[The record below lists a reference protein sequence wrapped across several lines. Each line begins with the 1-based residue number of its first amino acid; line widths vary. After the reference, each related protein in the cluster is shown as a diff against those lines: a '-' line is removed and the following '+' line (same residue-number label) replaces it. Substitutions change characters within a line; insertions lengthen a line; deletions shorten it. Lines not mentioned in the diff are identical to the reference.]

1 MLKKF
6 FLVLIGAIF
15 LCIGCG
21 NDSSAESQKNYEAT
35 AIALSAPVVSEPLRE
50 EKPLEGKIICV
61 DPGHC
66 ITPEM
71 GKGEREPISPLST
84 ETKPKYAAGTSGS
97 NITEEQLNLAVG
109 LQLKEALEAQGAE
122 VVMTREVSEIAI
134 SNIERCKVA
143 HEAGADVAIHIHA
156 DGNNDS
162 SVHGVSVL
170 VPSGDLL
177 GTPSIREESNRLG
190 QLMVDAVAEK
200 TGAKNRGISPRT
212 DMVAFN
218 HSEIPTV
225 LIEMGFLTNPE
236 EEKLLETEEYQG
248 KIVEGMVE
256 SIICWYSEKQNVP
269 QKVF

>member
-1 MLKKF
+1 MLKRF
-6 FLVLIGAIF
+6 FLILIGAIF

-21 NDSSAESQKNYEAT
+21 NDSSTKSQQSYEAVAEAES
-35 AIALSAPVVSEPLRE
+35 SPVISEPLQE
-50 EKPLEGKIICV
+50 EKPLEGKMICV

-66 ITPEM
+66 VTSEI
-71 GKGEREPISPLST
+71 GNGEREPISPLSA
-84 ETKPKYAAGTSGS
+84 ETKPKYAAGTSGA

-134 SNIERCKVA
+134 SNIERCEVA
-143 HEAGADVAIHIHA
+143 HEAGADVTIHIHA
-156 DGNNDS
+156 DGNNDPS
-162 SVHGVSVL
+162 IHGVSVL
-170 VPSGDLL
+170 VPSGNLL
-177 GTPSIREESNRLG
+177 GTPSIMEESNRLG
-190 QLMVDAVAEK
+190 QLMVDSVAEK

-236 EEKLLETEEYQG
+236 EEKLLETEEYQK
-248 KIVEGMVE
+248 KIVDGMVE
-256 SIICWYSEKQNVP
+256 ALLEWYSCP
-269 QKVF
+269 

>member
-1 MLKKF
+1 MLNRF
-6 FLVLIGAIF
+6 FLILIGVIF

-21 NDSSAESQKNYEAT
+21 NDSKTESRKNYEAT
-35 AIALSAPVVSEPLRE
+35 AKVPSSPVISEPLQE
-50 EKPLEGKIICV
+50 EKPLEGKMICV

-66 ITPEM
+66 VTPEM
-71 GKGEREPISPLST
+71 GKGEREAISPLST
-84 ETKPKYAAGTSGS
+84 ETKPKYAAGTSGA
-97 NITEEQLNLAVG
+97 NLTEEQLNLAVG
-109 LQLKEALEAQGAE
+109 MQLKEALEAQGAE

-134 SNIERCKVA
+134 SNIERCEVA
-143 HEAGADVAIHIHA
+143 HKAGADVAIHIHA

-177 GTPSIREESNRLG
+177 GTPSITEESNRLG
-190 QLMVDAVAEK
+190 QLMVDVVAEK

-236 EEKLLETEEYQG
+236 EEKLLETEEYQK
-248 KIVEGMVE
+248 KIVDGMVE
-256 SIICWYSEKQNVP
+256 ALLEWYENK
-269 QKVF
+269 

>member
-1 MLKKF
+1 MLKRIVF
-6 FLVLIGAIF
+6 ILIGMTLFCA
-15 LCIGCG
+15 GCD
-21 NDSSAESQKNYEAT
+21 NDNCEQSEKSYEAT
-35 AIALSAPVVSEPLRE
+35 IKTVSSPVISEPLQE
-50 EKPLEGKIICV
+50 EKPLEGKMICV

-66 ITPEM
+66 VTPEM
-71 GKGEREPISPLST
+71 GKGEREAISPLST
-84 ETKPKYAAGTSGS
+84 ETKPKYVAGTSGA

-109 LQLKEALEAQGAE
+109 LQLKEALETQGAE

-134 SNIERCKVA
+134 SNIERCEVA
-143 HEAGADVAIHIHA
+143 HEAGADIAIHIHA

-177 GTPSIREESNRLG
+177 GTPSIIEESHRLG

-236 EEKLLETEEYQG
+236 EEKLLETEEYQK
-248 KIVEGMVE
+248 KIVDGMVE
-256 SIICWYSEKQNVP
+256 ALLKWYQ
-269 QKVF
+269 

>member
-1 MLKKF
+1 MLKKL
-6 FLVLIGAIF
+6 FLILVSAIF

-21 NDSSAESQKNYEAT
+21 NDSSTESQKNYEAT
-35 AIALSAPVVSEPLRE
+35 ATALSAPVVSEPMQE

-66 ITPEM
+66 VTPEM

-84 ETKPKYAAGTSGS
+84 ETKPKYAAGTSGA
-97 NITEEQLNLAVG
+97 NITEE
-109 LQLKEALEAQGAE
+109 QLKEALEAQGAD

-134 SNIERCKVA
+134 SNIERCEVA

-236 EEKLLETEEYQG
+236 EEKLLETEEYQS
-248 KIVEGMVE
+248 KIVDGMVKALLE
-256 SIICWYSEKQNVP
+256 WYDCY
-269 QKVF
+269 

>member
-1 MLKKF
+1 MLKRF
-6 FLVLIGAIF
+6 FLILVGAIF
-15 LCIGCG
+15 LCIGCN
-21 NDSSAESQKNYEAT
+21 NDSSMESQKNYEAT
-35 AIALSAPVVSEPLRE
+35 AKAQSAQVASEPRQK
-50 EKPLEGKIICV
+50 EKLLEGRMICV

-66 ITPEM
+66 VTPEM
-71 GKGEREPISPLST
+71 GKGEQEPISPLST
-84 ETKPKYAAGTSGS
+84 ETKPKYAAGTSGA

-109 LQLKEALEAQGAE
+109 LQLKEALEEQGAE
-122 VVMTREVSEIAI
+122 VVMTREISEITI
-134 SNIERCKVA
+134 SNIERCELA

-162 SVHGVSVL
+162 SVHGISVL

-177 GTPSIREESNRLG
+177 GTPSITEESSRLG
-190 QLMVDAVAEK
+190 QLMVDAVAEQ

-236 EEKLLETEEYQG
+236 EEKLLETEEYQS
-248 KIVEGMVE
+248 KIVDGMVKALLE
-256 SIICWYSEKQNVP
+256 WYENK
-269 QKVF
+269 